1 MVQQLVPRTTKEIVL
16 SQRKSDENKSIIGA
30 VDEGEWLSARPGENF
45 CIRVPATMTRGMY
58 SVVEFILSPG
68 DSGPLHYHEKED
80 QYVVVLEG
88 TVRIVLGQKTIDAIP
103 GQSLAMMRGIPHGL
117 GNSTQ
122 EPTRYLSISVPG
134 GAEEA
139 LVIISNNPGLDHAGL
154 LELATRFDVTLVG
167 PPIRV

>member
-1 MVQQLVPRTTKEIVL
+1 M
-16 SQRKSDENKSIIGA
+16 SQEDLDVNKSISRS
-30 VDEGEWLSARPGENF
+30 VDGGEWLFARPGENF
-45 CIRVPATMTRGMY
+45 CIRVPATMTSGRY

-68 DSGPLHYHEKED
+68 ESGPLHYHEKED

-88 TVRIVLGQKTIDAIP
+88 TVRIVLGDETIDAIP

-117 GNSTQ
+117 GNATQ
-122 EPTRYLSISVPG
+122 GPARYLSISVPG

-139 LVIISNNPGLDHAGL
+139 LVIISKNPGLDHAGL
-154 LELATRFDVTLVG
+154 LELATRFDVTMVG

>member
-1 MVQQLVPRTTKEIVL
+1 MAVCQTWRELLYPRTGNDDTWNVL
-16 SQRKSDENKSIIGA
+16 G
-30 VDEGEWLSARPGENF
+30 G
-45 CIRVPATMTRGMY
+45 RVH
-58 SVVEFILSPG
+58 SFPG